1 MKSLFLLLSVII
13 TSLSVSNTADK
24 KESISILYHNGVK
37 DKMIIVGEYTGNI
50 ELTGY
55 HNTLTTKFKEAL
67 KRFYKDITVAERLP
81 ETGKV
86 LVVRSIEPKLTM
98 KEGKT
103 RCTIFYNCEVWNN
116 KKRENSFSNTV
127 FNDYPG
133 EQLDG
138 EKTMALIS
146 YTHQDMINKIAHELR

>member
-13 TSLSVSNTADK
+13 TSFSTLNTPDK
-24 KESISILYHNGVK
+24 KDSISILYHHGVK
-37 DKMIIVGEYTGNI
+37 DKMIIIGEYTGNI

-55 HNTLTTKFKEAL
+55 HNTLTTKFKDAL
-67 KRFYKDITVAERLP
+67 KRFYKDIIITEKLP

-86 LVVRSIEPKLTM
+86 LVIRSIEPKLTM

-103 RCTIFYNCEVWNN
+103 RCSIFYNCEVWND
-116 KKRENSFSNTV
+116 KKRETTFSNTV

-133 EQLDG
+133 EQLDH

-146 YTHQDMINKIAHELR
+146 YTHQDMINKIVHELR